1 MYRDTANVEQE
12 MYDFTGKDWS
22 QWESNKRY
30 IGSHT
35 GRTFNRFTIKDI
47 CTWNSTHNTESA
59 AV

>member
-22 QWESNKRY
+22 QWDSNKRY

-47 CTWNSTHNTESA
+47 CMESA